1 VCNSSAALC
10 FLRVVALIFL
20 TQQLKSDMR
29 VVFPFKKK
37 KKQRPGS
44 PLKGGKNKW
53 PPAKTKQKQNNNNEF
68 GESRRLYTFRN
79 AIMHITINATV
90 KVLAGV
96 RSPNPLIHNP
106 SRGNEKWDEDR
117 NISE

>member
-1 VCNSSAALC
+1 MAT
-10 FLRVVALIFL
+10 R
-20 TQQLKSDMR
+20 
-29 VVFPFKKK
+29 
-37 KKQRPGS
+37 
-44 PLKGGKNKW
+44 KNK
-53 PPAKTKQKQNNNNEF
+53 KTKQNNNNEF

-117 NISE
+117 NIPE

>member
-1 VCNSSAALC
+1 VFSSCCCVDFSYPTIEIRYAGRVSL
-10 FLRVVALIFL
+10 FLKR
-20 TQQLKSDMR
+20 
-29 VVFPFKKK
+29 
-37 KKQRPGS
+37 S

>member
-1 VCNSSAALC
+1 MAT
-10 FLRVVALIFL
+10 RKK
-20 TQQLKSDMR
+20 LK
-29 VVFPFKKK
+29 
-37 KKQRPGS
+37 
-44 PLKGGKNKW
+44 
-53 PPAKTKQKQNNNNEF
+53 NNNNEF
-68 GESRRLYTFRN
+68 GESCRLYTFRN

-117 NISE
+117 NIPE

>member
-1 VCNSSAALC
+1 MCVELVCGFVFSSCCCVDFSYPTIEIRYAG
-10 FLRVVALIFL
+10 RVSLF
-20 TQQLKSDMR
+20 
-29 VVFPFKKK
+29 KK
-37 KKQRPGS
+37 KKQRP
-44 PLKGGKNKW
+44 LKAERINGH
-53 PPAKTKQKQNNNNEF
+53 PQKQKKNNNNEF

>member
-1 VCNSSAALC
+1 MWNSSAALC

-29 VVFPFKKK
+29 VVFPFLKK
-37 KKQRPGS
+37 KKQRP
-44 PLKGGKNKW
+44 LKAERINGHPQKQKNK
-53 PPAKTKQKQNNNNEF
+53 NNNNEF